1 MEEENKQEVVV
12 KEEPKE
18 EAKQEQQ
25 PAQENQQ
32 GGLDESSKFS
42 LITFILACVGLAVCG
57 GWIVGG
63 IACTVLG
70 SISLGRVKKCNA
82 QKQPFRTFE
91 RVAKPVAIVDI
102 ILGII
107 VAIAYF
113 VAFVLE
119 IVKNVQQAAAA

>member
-12 KEEPKE
+12 AEEEKKEE
-18 EAKQEQQ
+18 Q
-25 PAQENQQ
+25 PQQENQQ
-32 GGLDESSKFS
+32 GGLDEVSKFS

-113 VAFVLE
+113 VKFILD
-119 IVKNVQQAAAA
+119 IVNTLNQAAAA